1 MTTSIPNINELNQ
14 QEILD
19 LVIDKMY
26 GNIFFIEKDKQFN
39 ETDIGTIIVP
49 DYGEIKGYTITNNQN
64 LPDYQNKI
72 NQLDDWMHGSEYDS
86 YDINEK
92 CFIVYLIFFMFLF
105 PDTPIVWYIRLIIN
119 IYNKNQIKYYQ
130 ILFKEIVIKLGLA
143 QNKIVKKIEKE
154 FNIKYNKPLTGG
166 GRKHNLII
174 IIICFLFSVSFSVI
188 NFNNLATKL
197 PTTLA
202 NNYESELNH
211 AIVSSKRII
220 TSLNSLTKKQET
232 VIINSLRKNVN
243 SHIKHLTKDKKHK
256 ILNFISDTIDTL
268 KIINVFDSNN
278 KLFSFIIDS
287 KKVGNNL
294 NDILN
299 HEFKFNIKNTVILLG
314 NISKLALYAGSC
326 LNKNF
331 VLILESSTALGSFTN
346 ALSSLNLLYELNQ
359 HALKTAY
366 SFTKVERQEIITGD
380 LDLGIS
386 LSTNVKESKNNTK
399 KTKHKKITHTKKKN
413 NPLHNLVHPKSH
425 EYNKHEN
432 IW

>member
-1 MTTSIPNINELNQ
+1 
-14 QEILD
+14 
-19 LVIDKMY
+19 
-26 GNIFFIEKDKQFN
+26 
-39 ETDIGTIIVP
+39 
-49 DYGEIKGYTITNNQN
+49 
-64 LPDYQNKI
+64 
-72 NQLDDWMHGSEYDS
+72 
-86 YDINEK
+86 
-92 CFIVYLIFFMFLF
+92 
-105 PDTPIVWYIRLIIN
+105 
-119 IYNKNQIKYYQ
+119 
-130 ILFKEIVIKLGLA
+130 
-143 QNKIVKKIEKE
+143 
-154 FNIKYNKPLTGG
+154 
-166 GRKHNLII
+166 
-174 IIICFLFSVSFSVI
+174 
-188 NFNNLATKL
+188 
-197 PTTLA
+197 LA
-202 NNYESELNH
+202 NNYESELNN

-366 SFTKVERQEIITGD
+366 SFSKVEQQEIITGD

-386 LSTNVKESKNNTK
+386 LSTNVKETK
-399 KTKHKKITHTKKKN
+399 
-413 NPLHNLVHPKSH
+413 S
-425 EYNKHEN
+425 E
-432 IW
+432 